1 MAKSE
6 SCLVFRE
13 GEYRFGLS
21 LSEVERIEKAVALEE
36 ITTGAEFVKGFFNY
50 HGELLSV
57 IDIRKIFQLP
67 ALENKL
73 TDLLI
78 IANTKKGACD
88 LGRSSKIE
96 LCQHDIKNS

>member
-1 MAKSE
+1 MAKAE
-6 SCLVFRE
+6 SYLVFRE
-13 GEYRFGLS
+13 GEHRFGLS

-36 ITTGAEFVKGFFNY
+36 VTTGAEFVKGVFNY
-50 HGELLSV
+50 HGELLAV
-57 IDIRKIFQLP
+57 IDIRKIFKLKER
-67 ALENKL
+67 ENKL

-78 IANTKKGACD
+78 IASTKKGACD